1 MVKKV
6 VKKSK
11 KVAPPPAQL
20 RKAEAAKKEEK
31 NALFEK
37 RPRSFGIGQD
47 IQPKRDLTRFVKWP
61 KYIRLQRQKAVL
73 QKRLKI
79 PPPIN
84 QFRLALEK
92 NHASQVFDLLDKYR
106 PETAAAKKDR
116 LKKRAEQLKEGKKET
131 VTKRP
136 PGLRFG
142 INNVTKLVENK
153 KAALVVIAHDVDPLE
168 IVLFL
173 PALCR
178 RFDVPYCIVKGKARL
193 GQVVHR
199 KTCAAVAL
207 TDVLPEH
214 RGVLKNITDVVTA
227 NFNERGDELRK
238 NWGGAVMSDRSK
250 ARAAKIEKAR
260 QRDLVHKHNRAF
272 QVQCEESMVSLTFKT
287 KKPFTGRV
295 YVQGLADDN
304 RCSRNF
310 ARNVDQSTV
319 SIKIQN
325 GDCTLSRQ
333 RVSGKL
339 EGMMVSV
346 TIVVSFHGTFVTKAD
361 RAYRCMC
368 FFKSV
373 KRMTNGIDINAVPTT
388 EIMGTSQTPECEYS
402 IRSGSP
408 DGPAVQLGHVG
419 QQIFHVFKCNDPSHS
434 FLVHS
439 CAVDD
444 GRGVRFDLLD
454 IDGCAIDPVIQPDV
468 VYDMD
473 GTRASVETFGYKF
486 SDSAVLNYQ
495 CIIELCKKSTG
506 ECRGLTP
513 PSCGRIKRRSTAML
527 DSRNDINSERLEVSN
542 TLTMLNQPMEEA
554 VPLAT
559 LGNSSKLAIELAPLT
574 SDGTAE
580 SEAAEQPE
588 CLNTVV
594 IAFCATILAATTF
607 ALGALFVSF
616 RRKTV
621 MYSVKDGV
629 AF

>member
-6 VKKSK
+6 VKKGK
-11 KVAPPPAQL
+11 KVAPVPAQL
-20 RKAEAAKKEEK
+20 RKAAAAKKDDK
-31 NALFEK
+31 NVLFEK

-47 IQPKRDLTRFVKWP
+47 VLPKRDLTRFVKWP

-84 QFRLALEK
+84 QFRFALEK
-92 NHASQVFDLLDKYR
+92 NSAHQVFDLLDKYR
-106 PETAAAKKDR
+106 PETAEAKKDR
-116 LKKRAEQLKEGKKET
+116 LKKRAEELKEGKKET

-214 RGVLKNITDVVTA
+214 RGLLKNLTDVVTT

-238 NWGGAVMSDRSK
+238 QWGGHEMSQRSK

-260 QRDLVHKHNRAF
+260 QREL
-272 QVQCEESMVSLTFKT
+272 T

-295 YVQGLADDN
+295 YVQGLADDT
-304 RCSRNF
+304 RCARNF
-310 ARNVDQSTV
+310 ARNIDQSTV

-325 GDCTLSRQ
+325 GDCTMSRQ

-346 TIVVSFHGTFVTKAD
+346 TIVVSFHGTFVTKSD

-373 KRMTNGIDINAVPTT
+373 KRLSNGIDINAVPTT
-388 EIMGTSQTPECEYS
+388 ELMATSQAPECEYS

-408 DGPAVQLGHVG
+408 NGPVVQLGHVG
-419 QQIFHVFKCNDPSHS
+419 QQIFHVFTCNDPTHS

-468 VYDMD
+468 VYDLD
-473 GTRASVETFGYKF
+473 GTR
-486 SDSAVLNYQ
+486 
-495 CIIELCKKSTG
+495 IELS
-506 ECRGLTP
+506 
-513 PSCGRIKRRSTAML
+513 
-527 DSRNDINSERLEVSN
+527 
-542 TLTMLNQPMEEA
+542 PME
-554 VPLAT
+554 
-559 LGNSSKLAIELAPLT
+559 GNVAGL
-574 SDGTAE
+574 E
-580 SEAAEQPE
+580 SEEQSE
-588 CLNTVV
+588 CLNSIVLGLS
-594 IAFCATILAATTF
+594 ATILASITF
-607 ALGALFVSF
+607 ALGVLCVSI
-616 RRKTV
+616 RRRTIT
-621 MYSVKDGV
+621 YSIKDGV

>member
-79 PPPIN
+79 PPSIN

-260 QRDLVHKHNRAF
+260 QRDLVHKH
-272 QVQCEESMVSLTFKT
+272 
-287 KKPFTGRV
+287 

-468 VYDMD
+468 IYDMD

-542 TLTMLNQPMEEA
+542 TLTMLNQPMEES

-574 SDGTAE
+574 SDGIAE
-580 SEAAEQPE
+580 LEAAEQPE

-616 RRKTV
+616 RR
-621 MYSVKDGV
+621 
-629 AF
+629 